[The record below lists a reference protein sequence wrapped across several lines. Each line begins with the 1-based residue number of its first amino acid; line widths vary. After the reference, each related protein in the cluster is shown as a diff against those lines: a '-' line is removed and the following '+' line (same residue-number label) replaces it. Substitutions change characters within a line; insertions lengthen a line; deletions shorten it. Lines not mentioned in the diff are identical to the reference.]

1 MTIATPFARRI
12 AGVFATR
19 VVRFALG
26 FATSFLL
33 ARVLGP
39 GGRGAYYLVSL
50 TPTTLTTMGQ
60 FGLPSAMSFF
70 AGRGRSTR
78 RLQAIGLLL
87 TIGLSLALLL
97 GTLAVLPWLEQ
108 TILKAAPDDLLRL
121 ALLSLP
127 FQFLASFA
135 GAILIGR
142 QVMRNYN
149 LILVGVSIATLAL
162 ILLLVGVLRLGVF
175 GAVLANLIV
184 AGGAAV
190 ATMYELR
197 RLNRE
202 ERHADARPSI
212 RVGELLSY
220 GLKIY
225 PASITSFFS
234 YRADVFIMSA
244 LLGDPRPI
252 GLYSLAV
259 SMAELTF
266 FVPDS
271 VSTVFFPHIA
281 GAERAD
287 ADSVAPVVTRFT
299 VLITSLSVV
308 GLIPAAFAAVYLI
321 VPSFSDS
328 IPAFLII
335 MPGIVALSVSKILSS
350 YVGGLGMPLRVA
362 LASAAALILNVIANL
377 ILIPMV
383 GFVGASIASLISY
396 SAHALMLVTTASRL
410 SGRPA
415 LSFVVPTRGEWD
427 RLATGIRELY
437 ALRKRRPRDGKP
449 SEPGPDD
456 AGDA

>member
-1 MTIATPFARRI
+1 VTIATPFAQRI

-19 VVRFALG
+19 VVRFVLG

-33 ARVLGP
+33 ARILGP

-50 TPTTLTTMGQ
+50 TPTTLANLAQ

-78 RLQAIGLLL
+78 KLQTIAFVLA
-87 TIGLSLALLL
+87 IGLSLTLLL
-97 GTLAVLPWLEQ
+97 ATLAVLPWLEE
-108 TILKAAPDDLLRL
+108 TILKAAPDNLLRL
-121 ALLSLP
+121 ALFSLP

-149 LILVGVSIATLAL
+149 VILVVQSVLTLVL
-162 ILLLVGVLRLGVF
+162 IVLLVGILGMGVF
-175 GAVLANLIV
+175 GAVLANLIL
-184 AGGAAV
+184 AGAAAA
-190 ATMYELR
+190 ATMNELR
-197 RLNRE
+197 RMNRNE
-202 ERHADARPSI
+202 PETERRPSV
-212 RVGELLSY
+212 RVGELVAY
-220 GLKIY
+220 GAKIY

-234 YRADVFIMSA
+234 YRADVFLLSA

-281 GAERAD
+281 GSERRE
-287 ADSVAPVVTRFT
+287 ADSMAPIVTRFT
-299 VLITSLSVV
+299 VLITSLSVIA
-308 GLIPAAFAAVYLI
+308 LIPAAFGAVYLI
-321 VPSFSDS
+321 VPSFSAS

-335 MPGIVALSVSKILSS
+335 MPGIVALSISKILSS

-362 LASAAALILNVIANL
+362 LASGAALVLNVVANL
-377 ILIPMV
+377 ILIPIF
-383 GFVGASIASLISY
+383 GFVGAAIASLISY
-396 SAHALMLVTTASRL
+396 SAHAVMLVSIASRL
-410 SGRPA
+410 SRRPA
-415 LSFVVPTRGEWD
+415 LSFVIPTGAEWA
-427 RLATGIRELY
+427 RLLTGIREVY
-437 ALRKRRPRDGKP
+437 ALRRGRPPEGGEGR
-449 SEPGPDD
+449 
-456 AGDA
+456 

>member
-1 MTIATPFARRI
+1 VTIATPFAQRI

-19 VVRFALG
+19 VVRFVLG

-50 TPTTLTTMGQ
+50 TPTTLANLAQ

-78 RLQAIGLLL
+78 KLQAIAFVLA
-87 TIGLSLALLL
+87 IGLSVTLLL
-97 GTLAVLPWLEQ
+97 ATLAVLPWLEE

-121 ALLSLP
+121 ALFSLP

-149 LILVGVSIATLAL
+149 VILVVQSVLTLVL
-162 ILLLVGVLRLGVF
+162 IVLLVGILGMGVF
-175 GAVLANLIV
+175 GAVLANLIL
-184 AGGAAV
+184 AGAAAA
-190 ATMYELR
+190 ATMNELR
-197 RLNRE
+197 RMNRDE
-202 ERHADARPSI
+202 PEAERRPSI
-212 RVGELLSY
+212 RVGELVAY
-220 GLKIY
+220 GAKIY

-234 YRADVFIMSA
+234 YRADVFLLSA

-281 GAERAD
+281 GSERRE
-287 ADSVAPVVTRFT
+287 ADSMAPVVTRFT
-299 VLITSLSVV
+299 VLITSLSVI

-321 VPSFSDS
+321 VPSFSAS

-350 YVGGLGMPLRVA
+350 YIGGLGLPLRVA
-362 LASAAALILNVIANL
+362 LASGAALVLNVVANL
-377 ILIPMV
+377 ILIPIF
-383 GFVGASIASLISY
+383 GFVGAAIASLISY
-396 SAHALMLVTTASRL
+396 SAHALMLVTIASRL
-410 SGRPA
+410 SRRPA
-415 LSFVVPTRGEWD
+415 LSFVIPTGAEWA
-427 RLATGIRELY
+427 RLVTGIREVY
-437 ALRKRRPRDGKP
+437 ALRRGRPPEGGKG
-449 SEPGPDD
+449 S
-456 AGDA
+456 

>member
-19 VVRFALG
+19 VVRFVLG

-33 ARVLGP
+33 ARILGP

-50 TPTTLTTMGQ
+50 TPTTLATLGQ

-78 RLQAIGLLL
+78 TLQSLGFLLAIGLSV
-87 TIGLSLALLL
+87 TLLL
-97 GTLAVLPWLEQ
+97 GTLAALPWLEQ
-108 TILKAAPDDLLRL
+108 TVLRAAPDDLLRL
-121 ALLSLP
+121 SLFSLP

-149 LILVGVSIATLAL
+149 VILVVQSVLTLGLIA
-162 ILLLVGVLRLGVF
+162 LLVGVLRMGVF
-175 GAVLANLIV
+175 GAVLANLIL
-184 AGGAAV
+184 AGVTAA
-190 ATMYELR
+190 ATMNELR
-197 RLNRE
+197 RMNRHDHE
-202 ERHADARPSI
+202 PEGRPTI
-212 RVGELLSY
+212 RVGELLAY
-220 GLKIY
+220 GAKIY
-225 PASITSFFS
+225 PASITGFFS
-234 YRADVFIMSA
+234 YRADVFLLSA
-244 LLGDPRPI
+244 LLADPRPI

-266 FVPDS
+266 FIPDS
-271 VSTVFFPHIA
+271 VGTVFFPHVA
-281 GAERAD
+281 GSDRGD
-287 ADSVAPVVTRFT
+287 ADSLAPAVTRFT
-299 VLITSLSVV
+299 VLITSLSVI
-308 GLIPAAFAAVYLI
+308 GLVPAAFAAVYLI
-321 VPSFSDS
+321 VPSFSAS

-362 LASAAALILNVIANL
+362 VASGVALVLNVIANL
-377 ILIPMV
+377 FLIPIF

-396 SAHALMLVTTASRL
+396 SVHAFMLVTISSRL

-415 LSFVVPTRGEWD
+415 LSFVIPTRAEWV
-427 RLATGIRELY
+427 RLVTGIREVR
-437 ALRKRRPRDGKP
+437 ALRKGATPQP
-449 SEPGPDD
+449 PG
-456 AGDA
+456 AQA

>member
-1 MTIATPFARRI
+1 MTIATPFAQRV

-19 VVRFALG
+19 VVRFVLG

-50 TPTTLTTMGQ
+50 TPTTLANLAQ

-78 RLQAIGLLL
+78 KLQAIALVLA
-87 TIGLSLALLL
+87 IGLSVTLLL
-97 GTLAVLPWLEQ
+97 ATLAVLPWLEE

-121 ALLSLP
+121 ALFSLP

-149 LILVGVSIATLAL
+149 VILIVQSVLTLVL
-162 ILLLVGVLRLGVF
+162 IVLLVGILGMGVF
-175 GAVLANLIV
+175 GAVLANLIL
-184 AGGAAV
+184 AGAAAA
-190 ATMYELR
+190 ATMNELR
-197 RLNRE
+197 RINRDDPE
-202 ERHADARPSI
+202 AERRPSV
-212 RVGELLSY
+212 RVGELVAY
-220 GLKIY
+220 GAKIY

-234 YRADVFIMSA
+234 YRADVFLLSA

-281 GAERAD
+281 GSERREAD
-287 ADSVAPVVTRFT
+287 TMAPVVTRFT
-299 VLITSLSVV
+299 VLITSLSVI
-308 GLIPAAFAAVYLI
+308 GLIPAAFGAVYLI
-321 VPSFSDS
+321 VPSFSAS

-335 MPGIVALSVSKILSS
+335 MPGIVALSISKILSS
-350 YVGGLGMPLRVA
+350 YIGGLGMPLRVA
-362 LASAAALILNVIANL
+362 LASAAALVLNVVANL
-377 ILIPMV
+377 ILIPMF
-383 GFVGASIASLISY
+383 GFVGAAIASLISY
-396 SAHALMLVTTASRL
+396 SAHALMLVTIASRL
-410 SGRPA
+410 SRRPG
-415 LSFVVPTRGEWD
+415 LSFVVPTRAEWA
-427 RLATGIRELY
+427 RLVTGIREVY
-437 ALRKRRPRDGKP
+437 ALRRGKP
-449 SEPGPDD
+449 PPD
-456 AGDA
+456 GGEEG